1 MRYADGVDR
10 RDMEQ
15 VRACFAPDLE
25 VTGWGGGFPDRD
37 SMITYISGV
46 AIFHTTMHMFGNMYV
61 RLDGDVAHADSYAM
75 LIHRRDDDDGVTHEF
90 DVPAARYVETL
101 SRRDDRWLITKRG
114 DEARWRTTPLP
125 LARDAAPAVRWLVD
139 RAVIRD
145 VVLGRARATDER
157 GDTS

>member
-1 MRYADGVDR
+1 
-10 RDMEQ
+10 
-15 VRACFAPDLE
+15 
-25 VTGWGGGFPDRD
+25 
-37 SMITYISGV
+37 V

-125 LARDAAPAVRWLVD
+125 LARAAAPAVRWLVD

-157 GDTS
+157 GDTSHFAGTQSIDVGGDEATARTYWLVASGIDAETDARVVVHEHT